1 MWDALHH
8 FLVTYGSRADTLL
21 WQNQWLRVGGFAGG
35 GAELSVPPSPGSG
48 VVRTWLAALHP
59 LTVGLADFP
68 CLQFHICEMGLSVS
82 APRAAGGG

>member
-1 MWDALHH
+1 MRFSFFSYVREPCGYSA
-8 FLVTYGSRADTLL
+8 RAEPVAARC
-21 WQNQWLRVGGFAGG
+21 RVGGFAGG
-35 GAELSVPPSPGSG
+35 GAELSVPASPGSG
-48 VVRTWLAALHP
+48 VVQTWLAALHP